1 MSCFVLTKIRA
12 YMTESLEKT
21 VEVYGSEEKA
31 LKEFERQR
39 DIELHR
45 VADEYD
51 VETLKD
57 AITHIFVS
65 LDTETEFKYTDSDME
80 VVISVEEK
88 IIK

>member
-21 VEVYGSEEKA
+21 VEVYGSEDKA
-31 LKEFERQR
+31 LKEFERLKEA
-39 DIELHR
+39 ELCK

-51 VETLKD
+51 VETLND
-57 AITHIFVS
+57 AIKHIFVS
-65 LDTETEFKYTDSDME
+65 LDTKTEFKYTDSDVE
-80 VVISVEEK
+80 VVISIEEK